1 MFWWESPKERVL
13 LKDRGVDGSMASELI
28 LGRLDRRMLSGFHWF
43 SGQWRAVVYV
53 VMNLR
58 VLAARSYLRGGVGH
72 ADVEKKG
79 SGTVPVFLVLRKN
92 FRNDVPAS
100 SVIKIPWIMALKLDS
115 FQDGPGAC

>member
-1 MFWWESPKERVL
+1 M
-13 LKDRGVDGSMASELI
+13 
-28 LGRLDRRMLSGFHWF
+28 LGGFHWF
-43 SGQWRAVVYV
+43 SGQWQAVVYAM
-53 VMNLR
+53 MNLR

-72 ADVEKKG
+72 TDVEKKG

-100 SVIKIPWIMALKLDS
+100 SVIKIPWIMALKLGS